1 MATKILIADDHA
13 IVRQGLIQILSD
25 YPDMVVEGEAE
36 DGSEV
41 LKLIKEKDFD
51 VIVLDLNM
59 PAGGLDI
66 LKQLKLLKPGIP
78 VLVLSYYPE
87 EQYATRVLKAGAS
100 GYINKLS
107 ATDEMIAAIHKI
119 SKGGTYLSPRLMD
132 KLAHDIID
140 KGEKPVH
147 ETLSDREYQ
156 VMLLIGSGK
165 TPTEIA
171 DKLSLSVKTVSTY
184 RSRILSKMKL
194 KNSSQI
200 MNYVVKNDLIE

>member
-13 IVRQGLIQILSD
+13 IVRQGLVQILSD
-25 YPDMVVEGEAE
+25 YPDMVVENEAGDGGEVM
-36 DGSEV
+36 DLV
-41 LKLIKEKDFD
+41 KEKDFD
-51 VIVLDLNM
+51 IVVLDLNM
-59 PAGGLDI
+59 PGGGLDI
-66 LKQLKLLKPGIP
+66 LKQLKLLKPKLP

-107 ATDEMIAAIHKI
+107 ATDEMIAAIRKI
-119 SKGGTYLSPRLMD
+119 STGGTYLSPKIMD
-132 KLAHDIID
+132 KLALEIID
-140 KGEKPVH
+140 KEEKPVH

-171 DKLSLSVKTVSTY
+171 EELSLSVKTVSTY

-200 MNYVVKNDLIE
+200 MNYAMKHDLVE